1 MPPMVAARGS
11 PIGSLATIRSDRPQR
26 SRPLRTEPITHEH
39 LRALAVAVRDGELT
53 PEQREHL
60 GDLLHTISTA
70 VTLTRRDHHPD
81 NDSAALGY
89 LIATWA
95 PVSSAYAELA
105 ATVCRDGEEQAA

>member
-1 MPPMVAARGS
+1 LKTHERRRS
-11 PIGSLATIRSDRPQR
+11 NLSQTSIRSSTKEPTYEDR
-26 SRPLRTEPITHEH
+26 TITHEH

-53 PEQREHL
+53 PEQQEHL
-60 GDLLHTISTA
+60 VDLLHNVGTA
-70 VTLTRRDHHPD
+70 VGLARRDHYPD

-105 ATVCRDGEEQAA
+105 ATVRHDGEGHAA